1 MKKSTLLS
9 LLSAL
14 SLSSTIH
21 AGGMGD
27 SNSCCSTF
35 FALEGGYTWNTI
47 DGYDFALIGA
57 NTVITSAIT
66 NDQYT
71 GRLAVGMVSMFEDQF
86 GATGELGWGYYGKT
100 TINPAVNGV
109 TTQLPASFTMS
120 HTISGFDVLLGVAYM
135 QPYYSLSV
143 KAGAMIQNMQTH
155 TTSLYSPAFASPLIN
170 SYSEKNNQTAV
181 LPEIKLGAAYN
192 FNENWALTGS
202 YLFALGAS
210 PKTTGTF
217 NLNNSTG
224 NINMDTQNPTLNA
237 LLIGVQYTV

>member
-1 MKKSTLLS
+1 MKKLTLLS

-14 SLSSTIH
+14 SFSSVIH

-27 SNSCCSTF
+27 SNFCCAAF
-35 FALEGGYTWNTI
+35 FSLEGGYTWNTI
-47 DGYDFALIGA
+47 DGYDFAIVGT
-57 NTVITSAIT
+57 NTVITSQIT

-71 GRLAVGMVSMFEDQF
+71 ARLAAGMLSMFDDQF

-100 TINPAVNGV
+100 TLNPVGFGAAA
-109 TTQLPASFTMS
+109 QAPANLTMS
-120 HTISGFDVLLGVAYM
+120 HTISGFDALLGIAYM
-135 QPYYSLSV
+135 QPYYSLSL

-155 TTSLYSPAFASPLIN
+155 TTAVFSPAFAFPLIN

-202 YLFALGAS
+202 YLFALGS
-210 PKTTGTF
+210 NPKTTGAFNLNTLTGSF
-217 NLNNSTG
+217 NLNN
-224 NINMDTQNPTLNA
+224 QNPTLNS